1 MTKIVV
7 VDKNCN
13 IKDVNVKNLTRDVIY
28 KKCNFR
34 KKEGFERRTTWN
46 IDKFDI
52 DKVELWSRDAG
63 KSGQENKYDLPP
75 PVDSALYFGSIALV
89 ACDED
94 GDLIDMSKETWKKI
108 YEHLFGGFEDLDDEN
123 TDEESEDELDDV
135 DKSMKSKVGGYLKD
149 GFVVDV
155 VDDDTDSTPDEN
167 EIQELPEQDYSEEDE
182 DEDYL
187 SELGSELEEEDYY
200 YSDSD

>member
-1 MTKIVV
+1 MENLVRKI
-7 VDKNCN
+7 NT
-13 IKDVNVKNLTRDVIY
+13 IFLLQLI
-28 KKCNFR
+28 
-34 KKEGFERRTTWN
+34 
-46 IDKFDI
+46 
-52 DKVELWSRDAG
+52 
-63 KSGQENKYDLPP
+63 
-75 PVDSALYFGSIALV
+75 ALYFGSIALV

-94 GDLIDMSKETWKKI
+94 GDLIDMSKETWKKV